1 MIKEL
6 WSHDLK
12 LKDIYGSLIDENDLL
27 HLFSLLDLVL
37 TPITDLTM
45 KTSFVLSY
53 KEWIGG
59 SEVMKVSHENITPFI
74 TLLLIVVI

>member
-27 HLFSLLDLVL
+27 YLFSLLDLVL

-45 KTSFVLSY
+45 KTSFALSY

-59 SEVMKVSHENITPFI
+59 SEVMKVSHKTS
-74 TLLLIVVI
+74 LRL